1 MNGLQCTVCDAGVNH
16 SCTATRHQSQ
26 DSQLGEDRLLNEGLN
41 PPPPWSLGS
50 FSVNLSLCLS
60 YYWFTVC
67 RWALGVGQRSLC
79 ARSGQSGHLRSEA
92 AKLSRAS
99 ERYRPT
105 CRIWRGKITMWLDV
119 LRCLARRPSR
129 NVYRTLEIPN
139 LVFTTGGRPPERG
152 VYSGFDWAVQHCRAN
167 FSRCTWT
174 DKKRVCLFK
183 WERSWSTWKNLL
195 K

>member
-1 MNGLQCTVCDAGVNH
+1 MWRRGESLMYCNSASITG
-16 SCTATRHQSQ
+16 QSVRRG
-26 DSQLGEDRLLNEGLN
+26 SLVKRGTESSAALKPRLLLPETCHCV
-41 PPPPWSLGS
+41 WA
-50 FSVNLSLCLS
+50 

-105 CRIWRGKITMWLDV
+105 CRIWRGKITMWLEV

-129 NVYRTLEIPN
+129 NVYRTLEIHKFGLHN
-139 LVFTTGGRPPERG
+139 RGTAARER
-152 VYSGFDWAVQHCRAN
+152 
-167 FSRCTWT
+167 
-174 DKKRVCLFK
+174 CLLWVRLGCAALPGK
-183 WERSWSTWKNLL
+183 LL
-195 K
+195 TLHLNG